1 MKHSSIITS
10 FAFAA
15 SLATGIGITFT
26 PIVNAASLNQPA
38 TDAILTALEDEYLA
52 EATYAGIIDKLGN
65 VRPFSNIINAER
77 THQNALKNLLT
88 TYGVSIP
95 DNPYFTGEKKLN
107 ELPTTKTEAC
117 KLGIEAEIANLKLYD
132 DKLLPVVSEF
142 PDITE
147 VFINLKNASEY
158 KHLPAFQRCA
168 GK

>member
-1 MKHSSIITS
+1 MKHSNKITG
-10 FAFAA
+10 FGLAV
-15 SLATGIGITFT
+15 SLAIGIILT
-26 PIVNAASLNQPA
+26 PLANAASLNQPA

-77 THQNALKNLLT
+77 THQDALKNLLT

-95 DNPYFTGEKKLN
+95 DNPYFSGAKKLN

-132 DKLLPVVSEF
+132 DKLLPIVSKF

-147 VFINLKNASEY
+147 VFTNLKNASEF

>member
-1 MKHSSIITS
+1 MKHSNIITG
-10 FAFAA
+10 FGFAA
-15 SLATGIGITFT
+15 SLTIAITFA
-26 PIVNAASLNQPA
+26 PLANAASLNQPA

-65 VRPFSNIINAER
+65 IRPFSNIINAER

-95 DNPYFTGEKKLN
+95 DNPYFTGTKKLN
-107 ELPTTKTEAC
+107 ELPTTKTQAC

-132 DKLLPVVSEF
+132 DKLLPIVSSF

-147 VFINLKNASEY
+147 VFTNLKNASEF